1 MKQSLDAIEFMSS
14 VAMMARKA
22 ETYPPET
29 PVIDLEESQ
38 RIIWQMVE
46 PKKVAAKQRKT
57 RWQPWMNLCGCP

>member
-29 PVIDLEESQ
+29 SVIDLAELQ
-38 RIIWQMVE
+38 RIISQMAE
-46 PKKVAAKQRKT
+46 PEKKAS
-57 RWQPWMNLCGCP
+57 

>member
-29 PVIDLEESQ
+29 PVIDLEELQ
-38 RIIWQMVE
+38 RIIWQMAE
-46 PKKVAAKQRKT
+46 PEKKA
-57 RWQPWMNLCGCP
+57 G